1 MRVTSPPATA
11 MSRVPGAPSRP
22 DWWWLRLAAFAVVP
36 VALVT
41 GIAGG
46 LGRLGW
52 DVPGGASLAALHGP
66 LMISGLFGTV
76 VSLERAVALGKGWAY
91 LAPIL
96 SAVGTIVLLAGA
108 SAPVG
113 ATLYLVAAGV
123 LAMVSGLI
131 VRGQPAIF
139 TIALLFGALSW
150 GAGSLLWLAGEDIP
164 SVVGWWI
171 AFLLLTIAGERLEMS
186 RLLPQLRG
194 SQVLFVISVA
204 LIVAGAGM
212 GLDGNAGA
220 RLFGLGQLACTIWLL
235 RHDIARRNVRTAG
248 APRYFAVCMLAGY
261 GWLGVAGAFMVG
273 MPSSGALFRYDLML
287 HAVLIGFVLSMVFGH
302 ALIILPAVTRLKISY
317 SSVLY
322 VPLAILHVSLA
333 MRMIGD
339 LGEWNL
345 PRQWSGIATALAI
358 AAFAAA
364 LMWGAL
370 ASRRQ
375 IAGQQA
381 SLGKPVP

>member
-1 MRVTSPPATA
+1 
-11 MSRVPGAPSRP
+11 
-22 DWWWLRLAAFAVVP
+22 
-36 VALVT
+36 
-41 GIAGG
+41 
-46 LGRLGW
+46 
-52 DVPGGASLAALHGP
+52 
-66 LMISGLFGTV
+66 
-76 VSLERAVALGKGWAY
+76 
-91 LAPIL
+91 
-96 SAVGTIVLLAGA
+96 
-108 SAPVG
+108 
-113 ATLYLVAAGV
+113 
-123 LAMVSGLI
+123 
-131 VRGQPAIF
+131 
-139 TIALLFGALSW
+139 
-150 GAGSLLWLAGEDIP
+150 
-164 SVVGWWI
+164 
-171 AFLLLTIAGERLEMS
+171 
-186 RLLPQLRG
+186 
-194 SQVLFVISVA
+194 
-204 LIVAGAGM
+204 
-212 GLDGNAGA
+212 
-220 RLFGLGQLACTIWLL
+220 
-235 RHDIARRNVRTAG
+235 
-248 APRYFAVCMLAGY
+248 
-261 GWLGVAGAFMVG
+261 MVG

>member
-22 DWWWLRLAAFAVVP
+22 DWRWLRLAAFAVVP

-76 VSLERAVALGKGWAY
+76 VSLERAVALGKWWAY

-150 GAGSLLWLAGEDIP
+150 GTGSLLWLAGEEIP

-204 LIVAGAGM
+204 LIVVGAGM

>member
-1 MRVTSPPATA
+1 MPVRSPPVTA
-11 MSRVPGAPSRP
+11 MSSVPSAPSRP

-36 VALVT
+36 IALVT

-76 VSLERAVALGKGWAY
+76 ISLERAVALGKGWAY
-91 LAPIL
+91 VAPIL

-108 SAPVG
+108 SSPVG

-139 TIALLFGALSW
+139 TVALLFGAVSW
-150 GAGSLLWLAGEDIP
+150 GTGTLLWLAGEDIP

-194 SQVLFVISVA
+194 SQVLFVVSVA
-204 LIVAGAGM
+204 LIVVGAAM

-220 RLFGLGQLACTIWLL
+220 RLFGLGQLTCTIWLL

-261 GWLGVAGAFMVG
+261 GWLGVAGALMVG

-345 PRQWSGIATALAI
+345 PRQWSGIATSLAI

-375 IAGQQA
+375 IAGQQG

>member
-1 MRVTSPPATA
+1 MRVTSPPAPA

-76 VSLERAVALGKGWAY
+76 VSLERAVAFGKGWAY

-113 ATLYLVAAGV
+113 ATLYLAAAGV

-150 GAGSLLWLAGEDIP
+150 GTGSLLWLAGEEIP

-186 RLLPQLRG
+186 RLLPQRRG

-204 LIVAGAGM
+204 LIVVGAGM

>member
-1 MRVTSPPATA
+1 MLHAR
-11 MSRVPGAPSRP
+11 SRP
-22 DWWWLRLAAFAVVP
+22 DWWWLRVAAFAVAP

-52 DVPGGASLAALHGP
+52 EVPGGASLAALHGP

-76 VSLERAVALGKGWAY
+76 ISLERAVAFGRGWAY
-91 LAPIL
+91 VAPIL
-96 SAVGTIVLLAGA
+96 SALGTIVLLAGA
-108 SAPVG
+108 SSPVG
-113 ATLYLVAAGV
+113 ATFYLVAAGV
-123 LAMVSGLI
+123 LAIVSGLI
-131 VRGQPAIF
+131 VRVQPAVF
-139 TIALLFGALSW
+139 TVALLFGALSW
-150 GAGSLLWLAGEDIP
+150 GTGSLLWLAGKDMP

-204 LIVAGAGM
+204 LIVVGAGV

-220 RLFGLGQLACTIWLL
+220 RLFGLGQLACTLWLL

-248 APRYFAVCMLAGY
+248 APQYFAVCMLAGY
-261 GWLGVAGAFMVG
+261 GWLGVAGALMVG
-273 MPSSGALFRYDLML
+273 IPSSGAAFRYDLML

-302 ALIILPAVTRLKISY
+302 ALIILPAVTRLRISY

-322 VPLAILHVSLA
+322 LPLAILHVSLA
-333 MRMIGD
+333 IRMIGD

-345 PRQWSGIATALAI
+345 PRQWSGVATALAI

-364 LMWGAL
+364 LMWSAL
-370 ASRRQ
+370 AGRRQ
-375 IAGQQA
+375 TTGQQA
-381 SLGKPVP
+381 SLGKPAP

>member
-22 DWWWLRLAAFAVVP
+22 DCWWMRLAAFAVVP

-52 DVPGGASLAALHGP
+52 DVPGGARLAALHGP

-76 VSLERAVALGKGWAY
+76 VSLERAVAFGKGWAY

-150 GAGSLLWLAGEDIP
+150 GTGSLLWLAGEDIP

-204 LIVAGAGM
+204 LIVVGAGM

-235 RHDIARRNVRTAG
+235 RHDIARRNVRSAG

>member
-46 LGRLGW
+46 LGRLAW

-150 GAGSLLWLAGEDIP
+150 GTGSLLWLAGEDIP

-204 LIVAGAGM
+204 LIVVGAGM

-273 MPSSGALFRYDLML
+273 MPSSGASFRYDLML

>member
-46 LGRLGW
+46 LGRLAW

-76 VSLERAVALGKGWAY
+76 VSLERAVAFGKGWAY

-113 ATLYLVAAGV
+113 ATLYLAAAGV

-150 GAGSLLWLAGEDIP
+150 GTGSILWLAGEDIP

-204 LIVAGAGM
+204 LIVVGAGM

>member
-1 MRVTSPPATA
+1 MRAQ
-11 MSRVPGAPSRP
+11 G
-22 DWWWLRLAAFAVVP
+22 W
-36 VALVT
+36 
-41 GIAGG
+41 G
-46 LGRLGW
+46 L
-52 DVPGGASLAALHGP
+52 DDN
-66 LMISGLFGTV
+66 
-76 VSLERAVALGKGWAY
+76 
-91 LAPIL
+91 
-96 SAVGTIVLLAGA
+96 
-108 SAPVG
+108 
-113 ATLYLVAAGV
+113 AGV
-123 LAMVSGLI
+123 
-131 VRGQPAIF
+131 
-139 TIALLFGALSW
+139 
-150 GAGSLLWLAGEDIP
+150 
-164 SVVGWWI
+164 
-171 AFLLLTIAGERLEMS
+171 
-186 RLLPQLRG
+186 
-194 SQVLFVISVA
+194 
-204 LIVAGAGM
+204 
-212 GLDGNAGA
+212 
-220 RLFGLGQLACTIWLL
+220 RLFGLGQLACTLWLL

>member
-76 VSLERAVALGKGWAY
+76 VSLERAVAFGKGWAY

-150 GAGSLLWLAGEDIP
+150 GTGSLLWLAGEEIP

-186 RLLPQLRG
+186 RLLPQRRG

-204 LIVAGAGM
+204 LIVVGAGM